1 MQDKCLSSAY
11 DDYKTSWNN
20 ADTNKDGS
28 VDYREGW
35 LDIETSYCDS
45 VIKCYNDYR
54 TNDSESMIANYEQK
68 R

>member
-1 MQDKCLSSAY
+1 MIIKQVGTEVQQLQR
-11 DDYKTSWNN
+11 NEP